1 MLIKG
6 WWTAPRHHSWHLSCQ
21 PQSEG
26 RGGAAEGKNQSKI
39 ENHHNPSKVDSLTS
53 SNGHSV
59 FLGDIEARLLLLYT
73 GKPRLAKNLL
83 QNVVGRSI
91 QKHTYSIH
99 GMSFQIRNWYG
110 GDSDLVET
118 FKENHR
124 LAGECW
130 TKVTFELQ

>member
-1 MLIKG
+1 MESLSPSNPDK
-6 WWTAPRHHSWHLSCQ
+6 HS
-21 PQSEG
+21 
-26 RGGAAEGKNQSKI
+26 K
-39 ENHHNPSKVDSLTS
+39 
-53 SNGHSV
+53 
-59 FLGDIEARLLLLYT
+59 FLGDVEARLLLLYT

-91 QKHTYSIH
+91 QKHIYSIY

-118 FKENHR
+118 FKENHQ

-130 TKVTFELQ
+130 TKVRRQLHNRFRVNTELAAVKVLASTFCVFCLNK